1 MNRNRYLAAGIL
13 ATIAFNLMISS
24 CNIVINGDI
33 EKYSY
38 IKIDGH
44 DTGLSE
50 KLNLNGHFWY
60 EHSEKLHHG
69 VTFFED
75 GRVVEYEPDWGWR
88 KLFAMGKGV
97 YQLKGDS
104 ILADIYYYDGG
115 RHSVFWKRNIVRV
128 KFVIIDKNTI
138 AEVGL
143 FRPKSG
149 QRKEYKW
156 VYTFDSTYVY
166 QGRSLNRFMK
176 KRWLWKS
183 EADRQAWLQRQKE

>member
-1 MNRNRYLAAGIL
+1 MDALLILAAVVQRLSILHYHHPPRHFRGICYTL
-13 ATIAFNLMISS
+13 SHTAFGRQY
-24 CNIVINGDI
+24 IVA
-33 EKYSY
+33 
-38 IKIDGH
+38 
-44 DTGLSE
+44 GLSE

-69 VTFFED
+69 ITFFED
-75 GRVVEYEPDWGWR
+75 GRVVEYEPYWGWS

-115 RHSVFWKRNIVRV
+115 QSSMFWKRNIVRV